1 MAKITEAAMRDARE
15 GLDTGDAG
23 AREKATRALRFW
35 AMERTEENIE
45 LYLALKVSVQR
56 QGCIGG
62 VQKHMMGTWK
72 AKTEASAFAVRKL
85 IVQERANAPWL
96 AQSPAIMKNLV
107 DFDSVVTQLPIE
119 LDRHAVWLFDPNARE
134 VARLENIT
142 MGPGAFEIELKVG
155 NRKTNKSVGSVPMAM
170 ADGSEKPAPTTLAI
184 QSPSIPVVAQ
194 THTSLLRRTSDP
206 DPDDWASAE
215 RRAKG
220 VVEAFKELM
229 LYSPDPNDAEFGE
242 YWVGHARRMIEQTDA
257 SEQLPEHVPAFLNLV
272 VKLLLD
278 TDCYPALPKFTA
290 HFTAIV
296 AKRPELETLLMKA
309 LIRIGDFDL
318 ALPVAVDLSF
328 LDVKLK
334 PKERLAFSVLMKSFQ
349 KACRQARYEKAKK
362 GVDMSP
368 ESRLQILDELINS
381 GLSKTPG
388 ESDRVAEMLIMKT
401 ILGPGPHEDKLVYL
415 LEDPGRLSVLKD
427 WLPGDGRT
435 LFGPFTQKSGT
446 FAGFTSTRFR
456 TAAKVLIQSDRA
468 VKAITHPLA
477 QLLLAEWQSV
487 NKSMAEWTLTDTAM
501 GAPWIPPFVEEAFV
515 ELAVVKLGIEGHQ
528 GKDHSEIEVLPSE
541 LFRALCKVADK
552 MYKKW
557 GSALNAPA
565 LAKLQEQ
572 VQRENDAIKAEQ
584 ARQAEQV
591 RQTKQVPETKQV
603 VVPPIEDAQVEKL
616 NKDGENAVG
625 AQGGLTHNDMSVGQK
640 IIVIA
645 GQHKELYNDR
655 EAELITVNPASVWCR
670 MLEGPKK
677 NEQLK
682 RNYKQFRL
690 PSPAK
695 QATIAPAGTASKPDK
710 ASASKSN
717 TAAQAGDEDE
727 AAAKKLKGASRA
739 AALFGDNNDVA
750 DM

>member
-1 MAKITEAAMRDARE
+1 
-15 GLDTGDAG
+15 
-23 AREKATRALRFW
+23 
-35 AMERTEENIE
+35 
-45 LYLALKVSVQR
+45 
-56 QGCIGG
+56 
-62 VQKHMMGTWK
+62 
-72 AKTEASAFAVRKL
+72 
-85 IVQERANAPWL
+85 
-96 AQSPAIMKNLV
+96 
-107 DFDSVVTQLPIE
+107 
-119 LDRHAVWLFDPNARE
+119 
-134 VARLENIT
+134 
-142 MGPGAFEIELKVG
+142 
-155 NRKTNKSVGSVPMAM
+155 
-170 ADGSEKPAPTTLAI
+170 
-184 QSPSIPVVAQ
+184 
-194 THTSLLRRTSDP
+194 
-206 DPDDWASAE
+206 
-215 RRAKG
+215 
-220 VVEAFKELM
+220 
-229 LYSPDPNDAEFGE
+229 
-242 YWVGHARRMIEQTDA
+242 
-257 SEQLPEHVPAFLNLV
+257 
-272 VKLLLD
+272 
-278 TDCYPALPKFTA
+278 
-290 HFTAIV
+290 
-296 AKRPELETLLMKA
+296 
-309 LIRIGDFDL
+309 
-318 ALPVAVDLSF
+318 
-328 LDVKLK
+328 
-334 PKERLAFSVLMKSFQ
+334 
-349 KACRQARYEKAKK
+349 
-362 GVDMSP
+362 
-368 ESRLQILDELINS
+368 
-381 GLSKTPG
+381 
-388 ESDRVAEMLIMKT
+388 
-401 ILGPGPHEDKLVYL
+401 
-415 LEDPGRLSVLKD
+415 
-427 WLPGDGRT
+427 
-435 LFGPFTQKSGT
+435 
-446 FAGFTSTRFR
+446 
-456 TAAKVLIQSDRA
+456 
-468 VKAITHPLA
+468 
-477 QLLLAEWQSV
+477 
-487 NKSMAEWTLTDTAM
+487 MAEWTLTDTAM

-625 AQGGLTHNDMSVGQK
+625 AQGGLTHNDVSVGQK